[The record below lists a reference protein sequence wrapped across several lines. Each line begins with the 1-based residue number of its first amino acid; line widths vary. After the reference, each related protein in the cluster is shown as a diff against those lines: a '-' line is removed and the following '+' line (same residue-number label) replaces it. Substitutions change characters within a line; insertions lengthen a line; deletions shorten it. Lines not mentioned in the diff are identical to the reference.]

1 MSQSRSILMESERIN
16 PLVMAPSFPYFIF
29 KKKKQKMAWSR
40 TFFWYLNETVLSLEC
55 HKKKG

>member
-29 KKKKQKMAWSR
+29 KKKNKRWPGQGHFSG
-40 TFFWYLNETVLSLEC
+40 T
-55 HKKKG
+55 